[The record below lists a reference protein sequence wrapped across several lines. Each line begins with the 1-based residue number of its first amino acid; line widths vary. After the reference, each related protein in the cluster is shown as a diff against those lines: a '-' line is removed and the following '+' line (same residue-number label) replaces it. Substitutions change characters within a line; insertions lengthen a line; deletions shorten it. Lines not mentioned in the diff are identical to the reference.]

1 MHDDLKI
8 TSNEGRGRTALLK
21 VTGRLDGKTA
31 GKLIS
36 ACDEERK
43 KGANLVLNLSEVSF
57 IASSGIGALLS
68 VAERYKG
75 QGARLGF
82 ASVSPAVS
90 SVVGLLNLEQFLSIF
105 GSDEEALSSMEN
117 G

>member
-1 MHDDLKI
+1 MHEDLTI
-8 TSNEGRGRTALLK
+8 TQNPGRGRTSLFK
-21 VTGRLDGKTA
+21 VSGRLDGKTA
-31 GKLIS
+31 GKLIAS
-36 ACDEERK
+36 CEDERK
-43 KGANLVLNLSEVSF
+43 KGTNLVLNLSEVSF

-68 VAERYKG
+68 VAERYRG
-75 QGARLGF
+75 QGVRLGF

-105 GSDEEALSSMEN
+105 DTDDEALSSMEN